1 MKANLTVLKIQE
13 AAIKLFAENGYEK
26 ATMTE
31 IAKAVGIKKP
41 SIYAHF
47 ENKQEIFLS
56 IIEELSSKYVAKF
69 KVEIEKYNNLPVDV
83 QLYSVLEGTRLF
95 FQHEDLGLFLKRMLL
110 FPPTEFE
117 GQLLKRYEEFENQ
130 LLIIIRTIFEKGI
143 ADGQIHHQNVDE
155 LVNGYIHLLDSCFIQ
170 LFDPDDELVKKRLK
184 AAWEFFW
191 RAIAVERSSEL

>member
-1 MKANLTVLKIQE
+1 MKPNLTVHKIQD

-31 IAKAVGIKKP
+31 IAKSVGIKKP

-56 IIEELSSKYVAKF
+56 IIEELSSVYVAKF
-69 KVEIEKYNNLPVDV
+69 KVEIEKYKNLSLDA
-83 QLYSVLEGTRLF
+83 QLYSILESTRLF

-110 FPPTEFE
+110 FPPKELE
-117 GQLLKRYEEFENQ
+117 GYLLKRYEEFENQ
-130 LLIIIRTIFEKGI
+130 LLVIIRAIFEQGL
-143 ADGQIHHQNVDE
+143 AQGHIHHQNVDE
-155 LVNGYIHLLDSCFIQ
+155 LVDGYIHLLDSCFIQ

-184 AAWEFFW
+184 AAWDFFW
-191 RAIAVERSSEL
+191 RAISTGRSNE